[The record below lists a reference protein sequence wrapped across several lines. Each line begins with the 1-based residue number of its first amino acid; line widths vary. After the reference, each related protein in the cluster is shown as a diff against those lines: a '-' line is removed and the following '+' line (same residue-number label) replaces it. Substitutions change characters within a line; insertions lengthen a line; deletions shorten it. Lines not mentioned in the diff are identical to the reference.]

1 MGQLS
6 HVIDKLNREE
16 LEMEMLL
23 KTSWFYEWAQ
33 GTYAPRWPGK
43 SNLEHWEKQPVGAQ
57 KGTPFPFLLQIVFL
71 KCQKEQTASDFLIS
85 GVSCF
90 LSPCY
95 TTVMCWGL
103 SILTRTLGG
112 REGLLLF
119 LFKGGN

>member
-33 GTYAPRWPGK
+33 ATYAPRWLGR

-57 KGTPFPFLLQIVFL
+57 EGTPFPFLVQILFP
-71 KCQKEQTASDFLIS
+71 KCQKEQTASDFPTS

-90 LSPCY
+90 SDPLLYNSH
-95 TTVMCWGL
+95 V
-103 SILTRTLGG
+103 LGAIHSHQNPG
-112 REGLLLF
+112 RGGLLLF
-119 LFKGGN
+119 LFRGGN